1 MNWVQKEILKWWPN
15 EDLIKLSEVEKKLK
29 IKVPEYLLKD
39 FWNVFLN
46 RKQTK
51 KMENGKLSTEELS
64 KLKLEQLRWN
74 LSQNSVEKV
83 NQDINKSNKI
93 EDEWTLEL

>member
-93 EDEWTLEL
+93 ED